1 MGAEDKGLFVKKYME
16 RFFGD
21 VRANDRFSRADTII
35 LLREAVSSFA
45 EAETEENAATVYRL
59 FRDGYRFSQDSDIL
73 GLIEMMHTFERRS
86 ERIVDSQR
94 DHYIHSVNVFILGLC
109 IFASSKRFRETFVRK
124 HPVPV
129 FRSPEEDFLYI
140 WGLAALFH
148 DIGYPVEIAYNQIRR
163 FLRIASCS
171 DDSKIA
177 PIPEFRHLEDLTRSP
192 GVDTLRM
199 LSERLSG
206 TLGVD
211 FDNVYGTLGG
221 YEDQMRTSGFVDHGF
236 FSAMMLMKWM
246 SPHISKEENSAI
258 RDCVVESSAAILL
271 HNFYNRT
278 FTLPPYSLKP
288 MSPAD
293 DPVSF
298 LLILCDELQEWNR
311 TVYGTRTGL
320 VYPSSSRF
328 VIEGDWMEIIYR
340 TASRN
345 MSDDFSDEKHR
356 LFSRLL
362 ALDEVFP
369 LGLQIVCTCD
379 RSTDLFFEGLSS
391 TGADMPGYF
400 ADRIEEAARAIHTRY
415 NDKMKRR
422 EPGKPLKYPD
432 WEGLRDDLKYSNVK
446 QAYSYPDKLAAIG
459 CVMSREPMDAEK
471 VDSFTHDEIEML
483 SILEHDRW
491 VEERISS
498 GWVYG
503 PQKDSDNRVTPYIV
517 PWDSLPGEI
526 QDYDRD
532 AIRDIIP
539 VLDSMGIGV
548 YRVD

>member
-1 MGAEDKGLFVKKYME
+1 MGAEDKGLFVKRYME
-16 RFFGD
+16 GFFGD
-21 VRANDRFSRADTII
+21 VRTNNRFGKASTI
-35 LLREAVSSFA
+35 LLLKSAVAAFA
-45 EAETEENAATVYRL
+45 EAETEENAAAVYRL
-59 FRDGYRFSQDSDIL
+59 FRDGYSFSQDSDIL
-73 GLIEMMHTFERRS
+73 GLIDMMHTFERRS

-94 DHYIHSVNVFILGLC
+94 DHYVHSVNVFILGLC
-109 IFASSKRFRETFVRK
+109 IYSSSKRYREFFAKR
-124 HPVPV
+124 HHASV

-140 WGLAALFH
+140 WGLASLFH

-171 DDSKIA
+171 EDSRIA
-177 PIPEFRHLEDLTRSP
+177 PIPEFRALEDLTVSP

-206 TLGVD
+206 ALGVD
-211 FDNVYGTLGG
+211 YDTLYGTLGG
-221 YEDQMRTSGFVDHGF
+221 YERSMRETGFVDHGF

-246 SPHISKEENSAI
+246 SPHICKGENSAI
-258 RDCVVESSAAILL
+258 RDCVVESSVAILL
-271 HNFYNRT
+271 HNFYNHT
-278 FTLPPYSLKP
+278 FSRPPYSLGP
-288 MSPAD
+288 LSPAD

-311 TVYGTRTGL
+311 TVYGTDMGL
-320 VYPSSSRF
+320 VYPSSSRI

-345 MSDDFSDEKHR
+345 MSDDFPDAKHK

-362 ALDEVFP
+362 ALDEIFP

-379 RSTDLFFEGLSS
+379 RSTDLFLEELG
-391 TGADMPGYF
+391 TAAGDMPRYF
-400 ADRIEEAARAIHTRY
+400 ADRIEEAARSIHSRY
-415 NDKMKRR
+415 NEKMKLRYPDR
-422 EPGKPLKYPD
+422 PLEYPD
-432 WEGLRDDLKYSNVK
+432 WEDLRDDLKYSNVK
-446 QAYSYPDKLAAIG
+446 QAYSYPDLLAAIG
-459 CVMSREPMDAEK
+459 CVMSMEHIDAEK
-471 VDSFTHDEIEML
+471 LSSLTHDEIEML

-503 PQKDSDNRVTPYIV
+503 PKKDSDNRVSPYIL
-517 PWDSLPGEI
+517 PWDSLPEDI
-526 QDYDRD
+526 KEYDRD
-532 AIRDIIP
+532 AVCDIIP
-539 VLDSMGIGV
+539 VLGSMGIGV